1 MHKMQFFRLA
11 TKDSLLFMLITVC
24 TWYKLFCI
32 RLMYKFL
39 LTIVLVAFC
48 GGVLAQHKKKRS
60 ARKHPTEKHTPIENG
75 IGIASYY
82 SDKLQGSKTATG
94 ERFDNQLLTAAS
106 NSFKL
111 QTWVRVTNL
120 SNNKQVVVRI
130 NDRMHRKMVKRGRII
145 DVSKSAAVALDFIKN
160 GLVKVKVEI
169 TEAPT
174 DANKP

>member
-11 TKDSLLFMLITVC
+11 TKDSLLSVLITVC
-24 TWYKLFCI
+24 TYCKLFCTL
-32 RLMYKFL
+32 LMYKVL

-48 GGVLAQHKKKRS
+48 SGILAQHKKKRS
-60 ARKHPTEKHTPIENG
+60 AKKHRTEGATPIENG

-82 SDKLQGSKTATG
+82 SKKLQGSKTATG

-111 QTWVRVTNL
+111 QSWVRVTNL

-130 NDRMHRKMVKRGRII
+130 NDRMHKKMVKRGRII
-145 DVSKSAAVALDFIKN
+145 DVSRVAAETLDFVNK
-160 GLVKVKVEI
+160 GLVRVKVEVV
-169 TEAPT
+169 EAPVVQ
-174 DANKP
+174 KP